1 MRLAG
6 SSGDITEKAIR
17 RAAVQVIARH
27 GFEAASLRLIANEVG
42 IQAPSLYNYIK
53 SKEHLLFDLLREP
66 LTTMIAEFQETAKDR
81 PDPCE
86 RLLIFIGV
94 HLNFHLDY
102 TTEVFIGNMEL
113 RHLTKPHYKIVTGL
127 RDQYSKMLT
136 KIVEDGAKAD
146 RFKVEDARVM
156 TFALIAML
164 SGVCNWYRPDG
175 PRTKDELIQIHTHLA
190 LQMLGLDRS
199 AREFAPA
206 PAGGCPKRRKRTPAS
221 AAP

>member
-6 SSGDITEKAIR
+6 SNGEVTEKAIR

-27 GFEAASLRLIANEVG
+27 GFEAASLRLIAKEVG

-53 SKEHLLFDLLREP
+53 SKEQLLFELLREP
-66 LTTMIAEFQETAKDR
+66 LVTMIAEFQEGAQDR
-81 PDPCE
+81 PDPYD

-94 HLNFHLDY
+94 HLNFHLDF

-113 RHLTKPHYKIVTGL
+113 RHLTRPHYKIVSGL

-136 KIVEDGAKAD
+136 AIVEDGAKAG

-175 PRTKDELIQIHTHLA
+175 PRGKDELIQIHTRLA
-190 LQMLGLDRS
+190 LQMLGVDGG
-199 AREFAPA
+199 APA
-206 PAGGCPKRRKRTPAS
+206 AAPGRAAAKPRKR
-221 AAP
+221 AAAAATA